1 MAQAGFVWTPLLPG
15 DDLATC
21 LYCNISL
28 SGWEEGDDPMSVNW
42 AFPNDL
48 TLTFLREEHRKR
60 GKSGTSCPFLVYS
73 SASGTSSTTATT
85 PVSPT
90 TNKLTRSTSA
100 KPPSKTPAK
109 PPSRSRSSR
118 LTRGRKELAKEND
131 VSEEEDSHIPEE
143 AEDDMSGIVPTV
155 KLVTKPAE
163 AKKTRKSSR
172 APSARPSTRGVT
184 RSASQPVP
192 EIQHTKGKS
201 KGKRA
206 LMDVVEEGESSDELA
221 IRVSEEEEVEEERPV
236 PSRSRASRKPSKT
249 KGRTTLRKKQEEVEV
264 QDESEDFGASK
275 RKTRKARVIED
286 TDEHEDAPP
295 VGVNASAREEVEID
309 PVRSQPRTSK
319 RGRHA
324 VTTAPPPPASPAM
337 SVNPLAEGGDIVS
350 TYRSPSNIKAK
361 TIPQSTKDEPPT
373 GRAIEAP
380 SLPPAS
386 PTVAVNP
393 TPAEGDEAISTHRS
407 PSNIK
412 AKSIPQST
420 KDEPPTGRAIKT
432 PSLTP
437 APPTMAVHPTP
448 AEGDEVMSTYHYQ
461 SNIEEKTM
469 TQSTEYQSPTGN
481 VVKTPSPSPAPPTA
495 AVSPTTAKA
504 DKVVSIYSDHYLS
517 SNEAETMTQS
527 TGYESPTRNAVKTP
541 PAPPTAAVNPSP
553 ATAKKV
559 LSTYSDHYLSSNEA
573 ETMPQLTQDEPPTGN
588 AVKTPSPPPAPPTK
602 ATMPEPQILPALSRI
617 PYLPLQAVTNA
628 ELDMTVEEWIRYQM
642 EIEYDK
648 LKRDGERELARFKAR
663 AEEARKIIESL

>member
-28 SGWEEGDDPMSVNW
+28 SGWEEGDDPMSVSW
-42 AFPNDL
+42 AFPKDL

-73 SASGTSSTTATT
+73 SASGTSSTTATA

-118 LTRGRKELAKEND
+118 LTRGRKEPAKESD
-131 VSEEEDSHIPEE
+131 VSEEEGSHIPEE
-143 AEDDMSGIVPTV
+143 AEDDMSDIVPTV

-163 AKKTRKSSR
+163 AKKTRKSSC

-192 EIQHTKGKS
+192 ETQHTKGKS
-201 KGKRA
+201 KGKGA
-206 LMDVVEEGESSDELA
+206 LMDVVEEGGSSDELA
-221 IRVSEEEEVEEERPV
+221 IRVSEEEEVKERPA
-236 PSRSRASRKPSKT
+236 PSRSRTSRKPPKT
-249 KGRTTLRKKQEEVEV
+249 KGRTTLRKKQEDVEVE
-264 QDESEDFGASK
+264 DESEDFGASR
-275 RKTRKARVIED
+275 RKTRKARED
-286 TDEHEDAPP
+286 TDQHEDAPP
-295 VGVNASAREEVEID
+295 VGVNASARED
-309 PVRSQPRTSK
+309 SQSCTSK

-324 VTTAPPPPASPAM
+324 AKAAQPPPASPAV
-337 SVNPLAEGGDIVS
+337 SVDPLVEGEDIVS
-350 TYRSPSNIKAK
+350 TYRSPSNIKVK
-361 TIPQSTKDEPPT
+361 TVPQSTRDEPQT
-373 GRAIEAP
+373 GRAIRTPPPPAPQTTAVNLTPAHEIKTP

-386 PTVAVNP
+386 PT
-393 TPAEGDEAISTHRS
+393 
-407 PSNIK
+407 
-412 AKSIPQST
+412 
-420 KDEPPTGRAIKT
+420 
-432 PSLTP
+432 L
-437 APPTMAVHPTP
+437 AVHPTP
-448 AEGDEVMSTYHYQ
+448 AEGGDDMSTYHYQ

-469 TQSTEYQSPTGN
+469 AQSTEYQSPTGRAVKTPSLPPASPTLAVGPTPAEGVDAMSTYHYQSNIEEKTMAQSTEYQSPTGN

-495 AVSPTTAKA
+495 AVGPTPAKS
-504 DKVVSIYSDHYLS
+504 DKVVSIYSDRYQS
-517 SNEAETMTQS
+517 RNEA
-527 TGYESPTRNAVKTP
+527 
-541 PAPPTAAVNPSP
+541 
-553 ATAKKV
+553 
-559 LSTYSDHYLSSNEA
+559 D
-573 ETMPQLTQDEPPTGN
+573 TMPQLTQDEPPTGN
-588 AVKTPSPPPAPPTK
+588 TVKTPSPPPTK
-602 ATMPEPQILPALSRI
+602 ATTPEPQIMPALSRI
-617 PYLPLQAVTNA
+617 PYLPLQAVTDA

-663 AEEARKIIESL
+663 AEEARMIIESL